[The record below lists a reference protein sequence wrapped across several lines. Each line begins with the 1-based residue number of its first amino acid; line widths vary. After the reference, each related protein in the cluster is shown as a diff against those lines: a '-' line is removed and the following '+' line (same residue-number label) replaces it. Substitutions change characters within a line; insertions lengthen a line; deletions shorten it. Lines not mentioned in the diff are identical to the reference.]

1 MASDFPEDSARKQA
15 AETLAAIKAASGEK
29 RTKLTIYRE
38 LLKTERKSIRT
49 AHDEGASGFEIASRR
64 AALMDTLLEDIFEQ
78 FLTESGA
85 VEATGQEYPVTIMA
99 SGGYGRGHLN
109 PGSDIDLQFLVP
121 GSTRSLDPSV
131 TELVNQISLL
141 LFDLGLDVSYPIRS
155 VKEACQF
162 ANKDHQ
168 TKTTLLDARFI
179 AGDKEL
185 FDTFEEAFFESCI
198 RGHEKSYLAERSR
211 DIRTRHN
218 KYGNTIHLQEPNV
231 KEGCGGLRDHH
242 NLIWVLWVLRKSRDL
257 SALVKEGNLTEIAY
271 NEIEEAIEFLLRVRN
286 ELHYSQK
293 GSPSDILTLRLQGIV
308 ATKLKFPGKNILRRS
323 EAFMREYYR
332 LTRSLYHHS
341 TSLMQR
347 FELEVVKDD
356 TARIPILGFLARK
369 NQGEESFDGFH
380 TKAGLIYPDSDDVFK
395 EDPKRMMRIF
405 LHAQRRSQRTSPELR
420 LLIKLNWGLVDAK
433 FRNNKAVREIWEEI
447 LQHRGQV
454 AYTLRRMHRNG
465 ILGRYLP
472 EFGQL
477 TDLVQHE
484 FFHRYSADEHTL
496 RCIDVLDN
504 LVHTEDPKLQRF
516 KKIFHELE
524 DPVAIYVALIMHDTG
539 RAENVRHHEDAS
551 AILAAKVCQRLR
563 YTGDRL
569 RLIMFLVDHHLT
581 FWKTSTTKDIT
592 DLDTIT
598 EFADTVRNKRWM
610 EALYLFTYVDSNGT
624 NDEAWNDWKA
634 SLMKQLFRRTSHY
647 LEDKKKYRQE
657 FTRPV
662 TETREKV
669 IKKLRGGYI
678 EEVDAHFAAMPNRY
692 LRHRGSTSIAR
703 HIRLFNRF
711 FKTLSKDGIESLVPV
726 IGWEARRDEGYSLIE
741 VAGWNRRLL
750 LAKIAGAFAA
760 RKLNILSADLFS
772 RSDDLVLNIFRVCT
786 QTYNPVTS
794 EREVQR
800 IEKLIH
806 TAFTQVED
814 DNVEVEGLIKKQ
826 EAPTFLQEEAPN
838 YSIPQR
844 VYISNK
850 DHAIATVMEIQ
861 AEDRIGLLYDIFTT
875 LGELDASVINARIST
890 QAGAAIDRFFLVDET
905 TEVKITDAKRLAE
918 IESKISGILGQQ
930 VTPDEE

>member
-1 MASDFPEDSARKQA
+1 MASDSPEDSARKQT
-15 AETLAAIKAASGEK
+15 AETLAAIIAASGEK

-49 AHDEGASGFEIASRR
+49 AHANGASGFEIAVRR
-64 AALMDTLLEDIFEQ
+64 SALMDVLLEDIFQ
-78 FLTESGA
+78 HFLAESGA
-85 VEATGQEYPVTIMA
+85 VEATGEEHPVTIVS

-121 GSTRSLDPSV
+121 GSTRNLDATV
-131 TELVNQISLL
+131 TELVNQISLM

-155 VKEACQF
+155 IKEACKF

-185 FDTFEEAFFESCI
+185 FDTFEETFFETCI
-198 RGHEKSYLAERSR
+198 RNQEKDYLAERSR
-211 DIRTRHN
+211 DIRARHK

-231 KEGCGGLRDHH
+231 KEGCGSLRDHH

-257 SALVKEGNLTEIAY
+257 SALVEEGNLTEIAY
-271 NEIEEAIEFLLRVRN
+271 KEIEEAIEFLLRVRN
-286 ELHYSQK
+286 ELHYSQT
-293 GSPSDILTLRLQGIV
+293 GSTSDILTLRLQGVV

-332 LTRSLYHHS
+332 LTRSLYNHS

-347 FELEVVKDD
+347 FKLEVARDD
-356 TARIPILGFLARK
+356 TSRIPLLDFLVLK
-369 NQGEESFDGFH
+369 NKTEDTFDGFH
-380 TKAGLIYPDSDDVFK
+380 TKEGLIYPDSDEVFK

-405 LHAQRRSQRTSPELR
+405 LHAQRRSLRTSPELR
-420 LLIKLNWGLVDAK
+420 SLIKLNWGLVDAK
-433 FRNNKAVREIWEEI
+433 FRSNKAVREIWEEI
-447 LQHRGQV
+447 LQQRGQV

-496 RCIDVLDN
+496 RCIDVLDS
-504 LVHTEDPKLQRF
+504 LVHTEDPKLQQF

-524 DPVAIYVALIMHDTG
+524 DTVAIYIALIMHDTG

-551 AILAAKVCQRLR
+551 AILASKVCQRLR
-563 YTGDRL
+563 YSGDRL
-569 RLIMFLVDHHLT
+569 RMIMFLVDHHLT
-581 FWKTSTTKDIT
+581 FWKTSTTRDIT

-598 EFADTVRNKRWM
+598 EFADTVKTKRWM

-634 SLMKQLFRRTSHY
+634 SLMKHLFRRTGSY
-647 LEDKKKYRQE
+647 LEDKKTYRKE

-662 TETREKV
+662 TETKEKV
-669 IKKLRGGYI
+669 IKKMRGNSL
-678 EEVDAHFAAMPNRY
+678 EEIDAHFAAMPNRY
-692 LRHRGSTSIAR
+692 FRHRGSTSITR
-703 HIRLFNRF
+703 HVRLFNRF
-711 FKTLSKDGIESLVPV
+711 FKTLSKDSIESLVPV
-726 IGWEARRDEGYSLIE
+726 IGWHAHKDEGYSLIE

-750 LAKIAGAFAA
+750 LAKVAGVLAA
-760 RKLNILSADLFS
+760 RKLNILSADLFV
-772 RSDDLVLNIFRVCT
+772 RSDDLVLNVFRVCT
-786 QTYNPVTS
+786 QTFNPVTS
-794 EREVQR
+794 EREIER

-806 TAFTQVED
+806 SAFNQDED
-814 DNVEVEGLIKKQ
+814 DNVDVEGLIKKQ
-826 EAPTFLQEEAPN
+826 EEPTILEDEPLN
-838 YSIPQR
+838 YHIPQR
-844 VYISNK
+844 VYLSNK
-850 DHAIATVMEIQ
+850 DHAIATVIEIQ

-875 LGELDASVINARIST
+875 LGVLNASVINARIST
-890 QAGAAIDRFFLVDET
+890 QAGAAIDRFYIVDET
-905 TEVKITDAKRLAE
+905 TEVKITDPDRLSN
-918 IESKISGILGQQ
+918 IESQIYAVLSKKADK
-930 VTPDEE
+930 DE